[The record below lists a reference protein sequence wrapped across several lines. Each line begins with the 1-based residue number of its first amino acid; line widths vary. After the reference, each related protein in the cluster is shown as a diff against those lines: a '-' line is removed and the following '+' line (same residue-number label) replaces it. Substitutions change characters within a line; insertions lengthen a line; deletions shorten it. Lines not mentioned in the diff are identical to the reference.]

1 MAASSQVLETMASQ
15 LSAVAAGLE
24 ALRVQ
29 GAEQSAA
36 NDKNAEVIAAM
47 QQRISQHDALLTGD
61 GPSVLSTAAPVARP
75 QDWEVQLPQG
85 AASSQPVSREECAAM
100 ITEALQQKIN
110 TLEHEVRMLKIRT
123 AWTEKDLMYSQIEAA
138 KRTLVVRNFP
148 DWATAADREL
158 TVAEALKENGF
169 AYLEWDLTT
178 TTMEGNDGK
187 KFLAPISILTVP
199 TYAARNKVMD
209 TCSRAVVRYWH
220 EIKEGE
226 EKPKEAAQPQG
237 DSQTSQKAPLKKW
250 EMRTWNWNLPIKM
263 APGITQFERR
273 LGAPMHGLMNA
284 YQKLFAGFKKET
296 LTPRWKTLILKN
308 KEGAWLGRILYSR
321 KAHSLTGTAG
331 TVADWA
337 CEVQLPAEHKD
348 RILTTW
354 RDVWYDQLK
363 QQISQTEVEKA
374 AYSTAAQRTSQEY
387 SAAARL
393 NRFLTKAVPAYTE
406 GEEQGIENWDHPD
419 RQFFQDL
426 RPVEELMAEMAADQ
440 AMEREVAAGESLIT
454 FASQGLSQGQKRQHS
469 EGTEGTFDSMEP
481 SGEPDNT
488 KEPYYPFDSQDQL
501 DQEVENEK
509 ITQINLG
516 YDISK
521 YSTEQ
526 WVDWVKGKKL
536 KHLGAQE
543 PDLPAQSA
551 FSKDLSHR
559 RKKGSPLCQSLRV
572 DVDRVLATYWRGR
585 EGYRISAKEE
595 RRLDRGALQGTK
607 PSTYGELTA
616 AGVRLLAERWGL
628 DDAEG
633 VPGIFADLGCGVGK
647 MVVQVYLECPGVG
660 CALGVELSA
669 TRCRRAREAWE
680 ALLLSDEAF
689 ELRQRLLKASG
700 CEEEASPE
708 DEVEFVQGDL
718 LDADISHVTHV
729 YLSSL
734 CFDEATLFA
743 SAQKLQQEGRQLRG
757 VASLQPLPLL
767 RKVGELLLPMSW
779 TSGRGLGTMAYLYET

>member
-1 MAASSQVLETMASQ
+1 MQMAFWDSVPMYQLHVMQQKVLNDFWLIAPWQPHLSQ

-85 AASSQPVSREECAAM
+85 AASSQPVSREECAAL
-100 ITEALQQKIN
+100 ITEALQQKVGPALQAAFSQVGAELVNHATKIN
-110 TLEHEVRMLKIRT
+110 TL
-123 AWTEKDLMYSQIEAA
+123 AA

-158 TVAEALKENGF
+158 TVAEALKENGLS
-169 AYLEWDLTT
+169 YLEWDLTT

-199 TYAARNKVMD
+199 TYAARKKVMD
-209 TCSRAVVRYWH
+209 ACSRAVVRYWH
-220 EIKEGE
+220 EIKEEGE
-226 EKPKEAAQPQG
+226 KSEKPKEAAEGEAEQTAATPG
-237 DSQTSQKAPLKKW
+237 SASTDPPTATATAADDEKMGEDSQTSQKAPPKKW
-250 EMRTWNWNLPIKM
+250 EMRTWSWNLPIKM

-284 YQKLFAGFKKET
+284 YQKLFARFKKET
-296 LTPRWKTLILKN
+296 LTPRWKTLVLED

-348 RILTTW
+348 RILTAW

-393 NRFLTKAVPAYTE
+393 NRLLTKAVPAYK
-406 GEEQGIENWDHPD
+406 EQGIENWVARFKFEYPWELTFVGLSQDHPD

-426 RPVEELMAEMAADQ
+426 RPVDELMAEMAADQ
-440 AMEREVAAGESLIT
+440 AMETEVAAGESLVT
-454 FASQGLSQGQKRQHS
+454 FASQGLSQGQHRQHS

-481 SGEPDNT
+481 SGEPDTT
-488 KEPYYPFDSQDQL
+488 KEPYYPFDSRDEL

-526 WVDWVKGKKL
+526 WVDWVKGKKM
-536 KHLGAQE
+536 KHLG
-543 PDLPAQSA
+543 SA
-551 FSKDLSHR
+551 AASAL
-559 RKKGSPLCQSLRV
+559 
-572 DVDRVLATYWRGR
+572 TGR
-585 EGYRISAKEE
+585 PRP
-595 RRLDRGALQGTK
+595 R
-607 PSTYGELTA
+607 
-616 AGVRLLAERWGL
+616 
-628 DDAEG
+628 
-633 VPGIFADLGCGVGK
+633 
-647 MVVQVYLECPGVG
+647 
-660 CALGVELSA
+660 LSA
-669 TRCRRAREAWE
+669 
-680 ALLLSDEAF
+680 
-689 ELRQRLLKASG
+689 
-700 CEEEASPE
+700 
-708 DEVEFVQGDL
+708 
-718 LDADISHVTHV
+718 
-729 YLSSL
+729 
-734 CFDEATLFA
+734 
-743 SAQKLQQEGRQLRG
+743 
-757 VASLQPLPLL
+757 
-767 RKVGELLLPMSW
+767 
-779 TSGRGLGTMAYLYET
+779 